1 MIEKAP
7 VKSKTRR
14 KRDML
19 EFRHAAELLV
29 NASEHQLASL
39 DNQEIVTAIRQ
50 CRKITKGNA
59 RKRQIQHIARLIRVK
74 SPDTAE
80 TYIGRLD
87 NGSRYQQLQVRTLER
102 WRTQL
107 TSGNP
112 EVFKEIIETCPDA
125 DRQQLRHLTRLAIAE
140 QAEMRSPPVHY
151 RKLFQY
157 LQSLQRV

>member
-1 MIEKAP
+1 
-7 VKSKTRR
+7 
-14 KRDML
+14 ML

-39 DNQEIVTAIRQ
+39 DNQEIVDAIRL
-50 CRKITKGNA
+50 CRRITKGNA
-59 RKRQIQHIARLIRVK
+59 RKRQIQHIARLIRVE
-74 SPDTAE
+74 SPDNAE
-80 TYIGRLD
+80 TYIGCLD
-87 NGSRYQQLQVRTLER
+87 QSSRYQQLQTRTLER

-107 TSGNP
+107 TSENP
-112 EVFKEIIETCPDA
+112 EVFKEIIKTCPGA

-140 QAEMRSPPVHY
+140 QAEERSPPVNS

>member
-1 MIEKAP
+1 
-7 VKSKTRR
+7 
-14 KRDML
+14 ML

-29 NASEHQLASL
+29 NASEHQLAAL
-39 DNQEIVTAIRQ
+39 ENQVIVDAIRQ
-50 CRKITKGNA
+50 CRRITKGNA
-59 RKRQIQHIARLIRVK
+59 RKRQIQHIARLIRVE

-80 TYIGRLD
+80 TFIERFD
-87 NGSRYQQLQVRTLER
+87 HGSRNQQLQTRTLER

-107 TSGNP
+107 TSENP
-112 EVFKEIIETCPDA
+112 EVFEEIISTFPGA

-140 QAEMRSPPVHY
+140 QAEERTPPVNY